1 MISRRILRIKAMQ
14 TLYSFYQGG
23 DMDLVKSEKELMYSI
38 EKSYDLYFYLML
50 LGINV
55 VDYARQQ
62 IETKKQKFRPSDEEL
77 NPNMKFVNN
86 RFVAQL
92 RENKCLNETINHKKL
107 SWVNNMDIPKRIFNT
122 LEASD
127 AYKQYM
133 ADPET
138 SYAKDKELIIYMF
151 QDIISE
157 CDELYKTLEDLSVYW
172 IDTAEFIMGMVLR
185 TFGRY
190 KVGFDESYQLMP
202 MFKSQDDKE
211 FVQKLFR
218 KAVAKNNDYRKLI
231 SDNAQ
236 NWDLERIAFLDIVIL
251 QVALAEVETFPE
263 IPLRVT
269 FNEYIEL
276 AKNFSTEKSPVF
288 INGILDKIVQQLKE
302 SGAITKIAEMPE
314 DR

>member
-1 MISRRILRIKAMQ
+1 
-14 TLYSFYQGG
+14 
-23 DMDLVKSEKELMYSI
+23 MDLVKSEKELMYSI

-62 IETKKQKFRPSDEEL
+62 IEAKKQKFRPSDEEL

-86 RFVAQL
+86 RFIAQL
-92 RENKCLNETINHKKL
+92 RENKNLSERIEQKKL
-107 SWVNNMDIPKRIFNT
+107 SWVNNMDVPKRIFSN

-127 AYKQYM
+127 TYKAYM

-151 QDIISE
+151 QEIISE
-157 CDELYKTLEDLSVYW
+157 CQEMYKTLEDISVYW
-172 IDTAEFIMGMVLR
+172 IDTAEFIIGMVLR
-185 TFGRY
+185 TLGRY
-190 KVGFDESYQLMP
+190 KIGFDESYPLMP

-218 KAVAKNNDYRKLI
+218 RAVARNNEYRKLI

-236 NWDLERIAFLDIVIL
+236 NWDLDRIAFLDIVIL
-251 QVALAEVETFPE
+251 EAALAEVESFPE

-276 AKNFSTEKSPVF
+276 AKCFSTEKSPVF

-302 SGAITKIAEMPE
+302 QGTISKIAEMPE